1 MSTLTT
7 QNSSPLLA
15 IQEEFAQVNETY
27 SKTMSSITKAIK
39 FSNLD
44 DTDEIKQQLVS
55 FAAEQEKIVN
65 YESLSERMLRKV
77 SFIPLIGSSANKSAD
92 NLRSQRLSEE
102 TVSGIVGK
110 MYQGLK
116 KQAETVEETE
126 SRLLQIQQQTKSNLE
141 LMITLGKK
149 LNELIANGEIEEVDQ
164 SRTLK
169 MKTQIALMTE
179 KSHDKIDSLSLTIP
193 ATRAILEAIYQQL
206 PISEADL
213 LSDIAMSTGISQINA
228 LAQDVKD
235 MRELSDMVSSG
246 VWAKTQKS
254 IVNLI
259 EINSISDKEITR
271 IEETA
276 NKRAELYQNT
286 IAAAAKQ
293 QKQSVEAAKKIEL
306 IVQKSDERRTK
317 TLSYTPEE

>member
-1 MSTLTT
+1 
-7 QNSSPLLA
+7 
-15 IQEEFAQVNETY
+15 
-27 SKTMSSITKAIK
+27 
-39 FSNLD
+39 
-44 DTDEIKQQLVS
+44 
-55 FAAEQEKIVN
+55 
-65 YESLSERMLRKV
+65 MLRKV

-179 KSHDKIDSLSLTIP
+179 KSHDKIDSLNLTIP